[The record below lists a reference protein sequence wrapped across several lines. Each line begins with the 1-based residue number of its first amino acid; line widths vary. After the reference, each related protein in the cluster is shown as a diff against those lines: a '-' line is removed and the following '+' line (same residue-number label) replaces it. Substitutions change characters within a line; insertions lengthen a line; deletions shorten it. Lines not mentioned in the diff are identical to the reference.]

1 MKGWMNEW
9 IPVSSISL
17 NEAIN
22 SFPVSPAFSSTIP
35 LSPGHTTLIVLILI
49 GLIGVIMFIYHE
61 CDNLR
66 HLFQEFSQLSSLFLK
81 MFRFPALLISYGI
94 SFHMLM
100 TLALKSFFVFRCAQ
114 QVASDSKDHWTFWL
128 VFHFHQVHRLS

>member
-9 IPVSSISL
+9 IPVSNISL

-49 GLIGVIMFIYHE
+49 GLIGVFMFIHHE
-61 CDNLR
+61 CDNLI
-66 HLFQEFSQLSSLFLK
+66 HLFPTSLAVQEFSQLSSLFLK

-94 SFHMLM
+94 SFHILIF
-100 TLALKSFFVFRCAQ
+100 LALNKFLRIIIIIIVCN
-114 QVASDSKDHWTFWL
+114 HNYYYYY
-128 VFHFHQVHRLS
+128 HCI